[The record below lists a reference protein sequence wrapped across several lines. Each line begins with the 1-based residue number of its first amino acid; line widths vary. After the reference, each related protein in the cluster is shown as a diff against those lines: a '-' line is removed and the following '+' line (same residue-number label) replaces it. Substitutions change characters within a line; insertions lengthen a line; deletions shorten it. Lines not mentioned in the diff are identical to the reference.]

1 MLYGSTLAESFM
13 GSMRQGLVLSPGGRF
28 READQAGRIFV
39 SLVSCGGPE
48 PRDVRGMLSAH
59 ISPDSPCGMGA

>member
-39 SLVSCGGPE
+39 SLVS
-48 PRDVRGMLSAH
+48 
-59 ISPDSPCGMGA
+59 